1 MSALLRTTFELL
13 DGLDDAQ
20 TAADIGRRYFDKLK
34 PFGFGAIFARA
45 HSLDVD
51 DAREHIF
58 YRETPKGWDQ
68 VYSARGFAQT
78 NFVTHTARRTA
89 RPFVWSEAGPSRDDS
104 PVAKANEEMWNVLY
118 AFGLKDGLAVPS
130 HTSASVGVMSLAT
143 YDGAEVPS
151 ERRKAI
157 ILSSHYVHERL
168 RELEAPPFKPV
179 QLTPRER
186 DCLAFAAEGKSDWDI
201 GQILGIAQSTVHAH
215 VENAKRKM
223 RVKTRM
229 QAVAKL
235 ARAGEL

>member
-1 MSALLRTTFELL
+1 MSALLRTAFDLL
-13 DGLDDAQ
+13 EGLDQAHGAEDL
-20 TAADIGRRYFDKLK
+20 GRRYFDKLK

-45 HSLDVD
+45 HALDPD
-51 DAREHIF
+51 DAREHIY

-68 VYSARGFAQT
+68 VYSARGFAQV
-78 NFVTHTARRTA
+78 NFVTHAARRTA
-89 RPFVWSEAGPSRDDS
+89 RPFIWSEAKPKGTDS
-104 PVAKANEEMWNVLY
+104 PLVKANDEMWDVLH
-118 AFGLKDGLAVPS
+118 AFGLEDGVAVPS
-130 HTSASVGVMSLAT
+130 HTPSSVTVLSLAT
-143 YDGAEVPS
+143 FKNVEIPPD
-151 ERRKAI
+151 RRKAI
-157 ILSSHYVHERL
+157 VLSSHYVHDRL
-168 RELEAPPFKPV
+168 RELEEPPFKRV

-215 VENAKRKM
+215 VENAKRKL